1 MREAIG
7 VYRDDWR
14 EAGHPGHE
22 RVALGFHLFY
32 HEDREEAHR
41 IARVNIDACFKSLVA
56 AAEPDS
62 GCGAGRS
69 SADYPNYDSH
79 IAGLRRA
86 SFDTLLDG
94 GTIWVGTPD
103 DVKEQMP
110 PTSTQ

>member
-1 MREAIG
+1 M
-7 VYRDDWR
+7 
-14 EAGHPGHE
+14 
-22 RVALGFHLFY
+22 
-32 HEDREEAHR
+32 
-41 IARVNIDACFKSLVA
+41 A

-62 GCGAGRS
+62 GCGAGTS

-110 PTSTQ
+110 PTSTQWAGSIRRRCK